1 VTTLQDNYNDLVYY
15 NYLIGMSI
23 EEVSKDLTNCRIPWR
38 ITASEGYPAMLT
50 CDFNPVRVNLEVQNG
65 IVTRVKFG

>member
-1 VTTLQDNYNDLVYY
+1 MQDNY
-15 NYLIGMSI
+15 IGMSI
-23 EEVSKDLTNCRIPWR
+23 EEVSKDLTNCRIPWC

>member
-1 VTTLQDNYNDLVYY
+1 MQNSYY
-15 NYLIGMSI
+15 DFVAYEFLIGMSI
-23 EEVSKDLTNCRIPWR
+23 EEATKDLTNSRISWR

-50 CDFNPVRVNLEVQNG
+50 CDFNPVRVNLEVKNG

>member
-1 VTTLQDNYNDLVYY
+1 MQTDYHDLLYY
-15 NYLIGMSI
+15 EFLIGMRI
-23 EEVSKDLTNCRIPWR
+23 EEASKDLTNCRIPWR

-50 CDFNPVRVNLEVQNG
+50 CDFNPVRVNLEVKNG